1 MKPIIICIVLL
12 AFVHSTH
19 AADSTFT
26 GTPEF
31 ATRKVI
37 STALVGGLL
46 VGSLVDSYF
55 AWWKDASNPF
65 TFHAE
70 GWFNNPQLGIDKAGH
85 LFTSYF
91 YFHTFR
97 NLMLWGGYDRSTA
110 LWWAAGA
117 STFFAVSVEIGD
129 GVSEYAFD
137 YQDLVLNL
145 AGIGYGMLQT
155 DYPLL
160 QNFNLKW
167 SYVPRDGYRFPP
179 RFTERYDAHT
189 YWLTV
194 NVHNLLPTPIRDYWP
209 AFIQLAAGYGV
220 DDRVSKRELVVGLD
234 LNLEAFS
241 VQNQELALLQKTL
254 NMFHYPAPAVK
265 FTQQKIPRY
274 YFFQRD

>member
-1 MKPIIICIVLL
+1 MKSIIICLALL
-12 AFVHSTH
+12 ALVYPTH

-26 GTPEF
+26 DAPAFG
-31 ATRKVI
+31 TRKVI
-37 STALVGGLL
+37 STALVGGIL

-97 NLMLWGGYDRSTA
+97 NLMLWGGYDQSTA
-110 LWWAAGA
+110 LWWAAGGSA
-117 STFFAVSVEIGD
+117 FFAISVEVGD

-145 AGIGYGMLQT
+145 GGIGYGMLQT
-155 DYPLL
+155 EIPFLK
-160 QNFNLKW
+160 NFNLKW

-194 NVHNLLPTPIRDYWP
+194 NVHNLLPPSVQPYWP
-209 AFIQLAAGYGV
+209 EFIQVAAGYGV
-220 DDRVSKRELVVGLD
+220 DDRVTKRELVVGLD

-241 VQNQELALLQKTL
+241 VDNQELALLQKTL

-265 FTQQKIPRY
+265 FTQRKIPRY
-274 YFFQRD
+274 YFIQRD